1 MTDVPAP
8 LPPGSLTVP
17 LWFGWGE
24 VGLVLL
30 LVLAVGLAA
39 FAALAAGYGGSGR
52 SEFDAW
58 LDGRSTGRGATGAQE
73 TETPSR

>member
-1 MTDVPAP
+1 MADVPIP
-8 LPPGSLTVP
+8 PPPGSLTVP

-30 LVLAVGLAA
+30 LVLVVGLAA
-39 FAALAAGYGGSGR
+39 FAALAAGRGGSGR

-58 LDGRSTGRGATGAQE
+58 LDGRSSGRGATGAQE